1 MAAVELNIPRLSSF
15 YSIPSS
21 SINTLL
27 DAPTADLVATLLGN
41 ISSKIDEYDVLK
53 SSKLKSDVELEN
65 AVRGG
70 EAKNRVLRNAIDKSH
85 RDAEELKGKLEAEAN
100 SRRSIESE
108 LNALKSS
115 TAFSNSEAD
124 ILKARISSLESSNR
138 DTLAL
143 LESKST
149 TYDKLAEELSAQHQK
164 TLDLRK
170 EVSKVEEENRSVAA
184 ASTST
189 KYREQN
195 YQQEIEHLK
204 RNNDWLS
211 QELNAKSHEYT
222 KYRKDKAAQ
231 IAESK
236 RQTEELENDID
247 ASRRREQALRTHV
260 EELGHKIEENLS
272 RIQNLEEDAVTKT
285 EQFVAELDS
294 ANRLAELSRNAAN
307 NERSRHQDLLT
318 QLDNA
323 KESFQ
328 DEFAR
333 LGAELD
339 TEHSAREEA
348 ERRVDELEA
357 RLEGLENEITKLR
370 SQGRSNEPLYSAING
385 HPSTPG
391 RDASPSSRVFSPGP
405 SRLKGGL
412 TFTQLYSE
420 YSEVKSQLAAERQSK
435 DRLQASVDEMIQD
448 LESSRPEV
456 EEVRAENDRLHANIT
471 EMSSLMDEV
480 GKERDQAV
488 KNARKAEGQVEAK
501 TREGE
506 VLRQQI
512 RDLSMQIK
520 ILLFEIDRRDKGLQD
535 FSAEQQLQIERL
547 ARGEWNDET
556 AEGVTDTD
564 RLINEELVM
573 FRDVAQLQQQNSKLL
588 NLTRQLG
595 EQMEHEEALRKQNE
609 AARDPTD
616 YKQLYERCQDE
627 IKSLV
632 TQSQSYIRERDM
644 FRRMLS
650 TRRTTP
656 QDNEPNSTFGGSVNR
671 VETPATPSHDVTV
684 NSVEQLQTSEDMAD
698 YARLLKEMQAHF
710 DAYRNE
716 AATDRSTLKEQVDS
730 LSKANSEL
738 RSDISRGQS
747 QVTLA
752 HERYNMLQTN
762 YTMLKAENTEL
773 QKRLQFYSENATKQD
788 LRTQQAAEDLVEAK
802 GLLDS
807 MRNENANLKAER
819 EFYKSVEKRLTEDN
833 EIHFN
838 ERARLNSLNASL
850 QTLLNE
856 REHSDA
862 EARRKLQSQ
871 GDSLE
876 QELSIT
882 KKRLSEEIEEHKRA
896 VDRREYDQQ
905 QSQKR
910 IDDLVSS
917 ISSLREE
924 LIASR
929 TAKDHLSTRVDEL
942 NIELRSAEE
951 RVKVLQPPPAFG
963 VSENMTADATRG
975 GETGLSQEQELS
987 VQISELKRDLDL
999 ARSELESAKSQIE
1012 QYKAISQ
1019 ASEEELQN
1027 LNGTQELYR
1036 QEMDKAIEERDLQIQ
1051 QLEQRIKDIDS
1062 ELATT
1067 NSELSTLR
1075 IKEAE
1080 SDRRFQEQRSA
1091 FEAEIAELRDQ
1102 DDRHATAAKYHQE
1115 DLKAQAEIAQQAQK
1129 NYENELVKH
1138 AEAAKA
1144 LQQVRNDH
1152 NNLKIQS
1159 FELKA
1164 EAESARVNLSQSEES
1179 WMESKE
1185 RYEREL
1191 ADLKVGREN
1200 LNSQNNRLH
1209 QQLDSL
1215 SSQISKLQ
1223 KRPLAADD
1231 DESSQ
1236 PATNAGLDNL
1246 QEVIKYLR
1254 REKEIADVQ
1263 LELSVQEARRLK
1275 QQLDYTQS
1283 QLDDTRLRLNQQ
1295 RRQEE
1300 DSERIALSQSKLLET
1315 INDLNT
1321 FRESNATLRN
1331 ESRQA
1336 QASLAQKIQEVE
1348 GLIAQIEPLRA
1359 EVQELQNYKETQLG
1373 EARLLQEDR
1382 DRWRQRTQDILH
1394 KYDRIDPTD
1403 LESLKTQ
1410 VSTLE
1415 TERDGLQS
1423 SKQVLEE
1430 RLETHN
1436 AQAQEQAKEKVEEL
1450 RSRLTEQFKAR
1461 SKQLSGTIR
1470 ERESSLQNAVQE
1482 RQELEQRLAN
1492 LQEEL
1497 QSAKAER
1504 DRAVKEVEV
1513 AQASTADTT
1522 VQDVSEDGQVDEAEN
1537 ARPSQDNLQS
1547 LQDKVNATESQ
1558 LNEETSRSKGLQ
1570 DQVATYQSTIL
1581 GLEAEMKLLQAN
1593 LVTANAQLSDLEAQR
1608 ARQQSEPQS
1617 VRQEASEELLE
1628 QLRDDLAQARQDAD
1642 TLRAA
1647 ATIQAHPSDAEP
1659 QNNTKS
1665 VADQLNDSV
1674 AEIRAELEKRHN
1686 ERVKK
1691 AEDTFQK
1698 RSDAMKTQLNQKL
1711 AEGKD
1716 SLRRKLSSENE
1727 QALQNLRSAHAEQI
1741 EALKQRHQD
1750 ELEEL
1755 RRNEESRFEQFKNT
1769 WIAEHSAQEAPTA
1782 PSLKKEG
1789 AVPGVGWE
1797 PTDAEAKQFIASN
1810 ATVKTIL
1817 RRNVQQKVD
1826 EAKLMLASQLKEE
1839 HANELAR
1846 KLEEA
1851 QAKAN
1856 LSKEQAVLMETKR
1869 VGVKSSMLENRAK
1882 TAQMKLDLVQK
1893 AAQDTPQ
1900 KPVQEVWTIVKDLKL
1915 TVSAQ
1920 QPRQTSTANQDAPKV
1935 NALSQAPPLSQT
1947 QKPASSGQTT
1957 QGTVAQPPAQQNQIQ
1972 NLPPEPLQ
1980 NQIAPQQQQ
1989 QERQQASIPAEGSG
2003 KSNQQP
2009 SNLQNPSGL
2018 PVKPPQGS
2026 GSHLPVPGTG
2036 PATFRGPQQS
2046 SLPVARGGG
2055 PNRGVYQRGRG
2066 QPARGRGG
2074 SHPVDT
2080 NRTHPQQG
2088 TASPTQLSG
2097 AAKQFIPQGN
2107 KRPREDSEGGSQGA
2121 YGNDGKRI
2129 RGGGGGGGGGP

>member
-1 MAAVELNIPRLSSF
+1 MAVVELNIPRLSSF

-27 DAPTADLVATLLGN
+27 DAPTADLVATLLGT

-85 RDAEELKGKLEAEAN
+85 RDTEDLKEQLE
-100 SRRSIESE
+100 SIESE

-115 TAFSNSEAD
+115 TASSDSEVD
-124 ILKARISSLESSNR
+124 TLKTRISSLESSNR

-149 TYDKLAEELSAQHQK
+149 TYDRLAEELSAQHQK

-170 EVSKVEEENRSVAA
+170 EVSKLEEENRSVTA
-184 ASTST
+184 ASASA
-189 KYREQN
+189 KFREQN
-195 YQQEIEHLK
+195 LQQEIEHLK
-204 RNNDWLS
+204 RNNDWLN

-236 RQTEELENDID
+236 RQNEELENEVD

-260 EELGHKIEENLS
+260 EELGHKIEGNLS
-272 RIQNLEEDAVTKT
+272 RIQNLEEDAATKT

-318 QLDNA
+318 QLENA
-323 KESFQ
+323 KESSQ

-357 RLEGLENEITKLR
+357 QLEGLENEITKLR
-370 SQGRSNEPLYSAING
+370 SQGRSNEPLYSVING

-391 RDASPSSRVFSPGP
+391 RDGSPSSRVFSPGP

-420 YSEVKSQLAAERQSK
+420 HSELKSQLAAERQSK

-456 EEVRAENDRLHANIT
+456 EEVRTENDRLHANIT

-480 GKERDQAV
+480 GKERDQAL
-488 KNARKAEGQVEAK
+488 KNARKVEGQIEAK

-512 RDLSMQIK
+512 RDLSTQIK
-520 ILLFEIDRRDKGLQD
+520 ILLFEIDRRDKGLQEL
-535 FSAEQQLQIERL
+535 SAEQQLQLEQL

-650 TRRTTP
+650 TRRTVP
-656 QDNEPNSTFGGSVNR
+656 QDDEPNSMLEGSVNR
-671 VETPATPSHDVTV
+671 LETPATPSHGVIV
-684 NSVEQLQTSEDMAD
+684 NSVEQPPTSEDMAD
-698 YARLLKEMQAHF
+698 YAKLLKEMQAHF

-738 RSDISRGQS
+738 RSDISRSQS

-773 QKRLQFYSENATKQD
+773 QKRLQFYSDNATKQD

-807 MRNENANLKAER
+807 MRNENANLKVER

-871 GDSLE
+871 ADSLE

-882 KKRLSEEIEEHKRA
+882 KKRLSEESEEHKRA
-896 VDRREYDQQ
+896 VDRREYEQQ
-905 QSQKR
+905 HSQKR
-910 IDDLVSS
+910 IDDLISS

-924 LIASR
+924 LIASK

-963 VSENMTADATRG
+963 ASETVNTDAAHR

-999 ARSELESAKSQIE
+999 VRGELDNAKSQIE

-1019 ASEEELQN
+1019 SSEEELQN
-1027 LNGTQELYR
+1027 LNDTQELYR
-1036 QEMDKAIEERDLQIQ
+1036 QEMDKAIEERDLQIRLLGQ
-1051 QLEQRIKDIDS
+1051 KIKDIDS

-1080 SDRRFQEQRSA
+1080 SDRRLQEQKLA

-1115 DLKAQAEIAQQAQK
+1115 DLKAQAEIAQQAQQ

-1152 NNLKIQS
+1152 NNLKIQI

-1164 EAESARVNLSQSEES
+1164 EAESARANLSQSEDS

-1191 ADLKVGREN
+1191 TDLKVGREN

-1236 PATNAGLDNL
+1236 PATDAGLDNL

-1263 LELSVQEARRLK
+1263 LELSVQEARRFK

-1300 DSERIALSQSKLLET
+1300 DSERTALSQSKLLET
-1315 INDLNT
+1315 INELNM
-1321 FRESNATLRN
+1321 FRESNVTLRN

-1359 EVQELQNYKETQLG
+1359 EVEELQNYKETQLG

-1382 DRWRQRTQDILH
+1382 DRWRQRTQDILQR
-1394 KYDRIDPTD
+1394 YDRIDPTE

-1410 VSTLE
+1410 VSNLE

-1423 SKQVLEE
+1423 SKHVLEE
-1430 RLETHN
+1430 RLETQS

-1482 RQELEQRLAN
+1482 RQDLEQRLAS

-1497 QSAKAER
+1497 QSAKSER
-1504 DRAVKEVEV
+1504 DRAVKEAEG
-1513 AQASTADTT
+1513 APTNTTDTT
-1522 VQDVSEDGQVDEAEN
+1522 VQDVSEDGQVDEAEK
-1537 ARPSQDNLQS
+1537 ARSPQNNLQS
-1547 LQDKVNATESQ
+1547 LQDKVNTTESL

-1570 DQVATYQSTIL
+1570 DQVATYQSTIS
-1581 GLEAEMKLLQAN
+1581 GLEAEMKLLQTN
-1593 LVTANAQLSDLEAQR
+1593 LDAAKAQLSDLEAQR

-1617 VRQEASEELLE
+1617 IPQEASEELLE

-1647 ATIQAHPSDAEP
+1647 ATIQAHPPDAES

-1711 AEGKD
+1711 TEGKD

-1727 QALQNLRSAHAEQI
+1727 QALQNLRLAHAEQI
-1741 EALKQRHQD
+1741 ETLKQRHQD

-1769 WIAEHSAQEAPTA
+1769 WIADHPAQEAPTA
-1782 PSLKKEG
+1782 STPKKEG

-1797 PTDAEAKQFIASN
+1797 PTDEEAKQFIASN

-1817 RRNVQQKVD
+1817 RRNVQQKVE
-1826 EAKLMLASQLKEE
+1826 EAKSLLASQLKEE
-1839 HANELAR
+1839 HANDLAR

-1851 QAKAN
+1851 QTKAN
-1856 LSKEQAVLMETKR
+1856 ISKEQAVLMETKR
-1869 VGVKSSMLENRAK
+1869 VGVKSSMLENRSK

-1900 KPVQEVWTIVKDLKL
+1900 KPVQEVWIIVKDLKL
-1915 TVSAQ
+1915 TVSPQ
-1920 QPRQTSTANQDAPKV
+1920 QPRQTPTANQDAPKV
-1935 NALSQAPPLSQT
+1935 NALSQAPPLTQPQT
-1947 QKPASSGQTT
+1947 QASSGQTA
-1957 QGTVAQPPAQQNQIQ
+1957 QGTVAPPPTQQNQVQ
-1972 NLPPEPLQ
+1972 NPSLEPLQ
-1980 NQIAPQQQQ
+1980 TQIAPQQQQQ
-1989 QERQQASIPAEGSG
+1989 QERQQASTPAEGSG

-2009 SNLQNPSGL
+2009 PNLQNTSGL

-2026 GSHLPVPGTG
+2026 GNHHPTSGTG
-2036 PATFRGPQQS
+2036 PATFRGLQQS
-2046 SLPVARGGG
+2046 GLPVARGGG
-2055 PNRGVYQRGRG
+2055 PNRGVYQRARG
-2066 QPARGRGG
+2066 QPGRGRGG
-2074 SHPVDT
+2074 SHPIDT
-2080 NRTHPQQG
+2080 NRNHPQQG

-2107 KRPREDSEGGSQGA
+2107 KRPREGSDGGLQGA
-2121 YGNDGKRI
+2121 QGNDGKRI
-2129 RGGGGGGGGGP
+2129 RGGGGGS